1 MNDNVKTYAAFI
13 AEQMRILKGKGL
25 VAEQT
30 LDEAADDDASK
41 AAAREALKHIRTSAS
56 ENSDYESALKVL
68 KPHKELHAEVKK
80 HLKNADAHWNAAHE
94 HRKSSM
100 KPMSSADS
108 VKYQIRADRETKQ
121 GFQHHRLAVKA
132 LRKHINEGI
141 DYEAEE
147 TLDEAFSDSK
157 AAAREALK
165 HIRPTA
171 SEHSNYE
178 SGLKALRP
186 HKELHAAV
194 KTHLAAADQAWK
206 NVHKYMKKR
215 DNSSS
220 TPDPDYGTD
229 KSSAYNQMA
238 NDAAEE
244 ANHHHAQA
252 VKALRKHIG
261 R

>member
-1 MNDNVKTYAAFI
+1 MSNVKNYASFI
-13 AEQMRILKGKGL
+13 SEQMRILKGKGL

-30 LDEAADDDASK
+30 LDEAVDNDASK

-80 HLKNADAHWNAAHE
+80 HLKTADAHWNAANE

-147 TLDEAFSDSK
+147 TLDEAF
-157 AAAREALK
+157 E
-165 HIRPTA
+165 
-171 SEHSNYE
+171 E
-178 SGLKALRP
+178 GLYTLEEGLFSSIKGAHRQL
-186 HKELHAAV
+186 V
-194 KTHLAAADQAWK
+194 KGFNDNIKQQIHP
-206 NVHKYMKKR
+206 NHVHHYAKDL
-215 DNSSS
+215 DNSKSL
-220 TPDPDYGTD
+220 TGTMGIF
-229 KSSAYNQMA
+229 K
-238 NDAAEE
+238 
-244 ANHHHAQA
+244 
-252 VKALRKHIG
+252 KAFNNGHTIPPPSK
-261 R
+261 